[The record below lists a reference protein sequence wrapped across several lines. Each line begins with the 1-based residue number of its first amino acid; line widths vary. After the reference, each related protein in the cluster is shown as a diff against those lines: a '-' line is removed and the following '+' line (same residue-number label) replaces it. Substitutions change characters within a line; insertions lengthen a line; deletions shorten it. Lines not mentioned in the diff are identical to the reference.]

1 MHFDVRELGPHPLDA
16 RAGDLLAVVELK
28 ALQAVAVL
36 QVLQRRVRD
45 EQAVVQLQDAQALVA
60 AGAVAQVQDPV
71 VRDELTVRQ
80 AQRLQLRA
88 VDGELDERAVGDQEA
103 LLQIHLLQLVAVPS
117 QEGEACIC

>member
-1 MHFDVRELGPHPLDA
+1 MHFDVRELSPHPLDA